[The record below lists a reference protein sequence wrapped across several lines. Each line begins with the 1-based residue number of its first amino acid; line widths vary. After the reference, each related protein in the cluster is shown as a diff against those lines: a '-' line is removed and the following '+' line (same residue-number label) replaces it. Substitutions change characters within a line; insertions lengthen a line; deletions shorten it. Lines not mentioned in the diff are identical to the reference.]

1 MSTTNSPF
9 ERSGPKHQDP
19 DRTKLIES
27 VNDPLKGCATS
38 VQIPSQLMDEI
49 RFHVAST
56 GRLSMRELIRAILEA
71 WIRKNATDIKKIK
84 KGEVDIDPSKDRR
97 IPEYRGGEVTAFTVW
112 VSKECH
118 ITLKQIA
125 AAKRSTLRGVI
136 IAILKEWNDEKTD

>member
-1 MSTTNSPF
+1 
-9 ERSGPKHQDP
+9 
-19 DRTKLIES
+19 
-27 VNDPLKGCATS
+27 
-38 VQIPSQLMDEI
+38 MDEI